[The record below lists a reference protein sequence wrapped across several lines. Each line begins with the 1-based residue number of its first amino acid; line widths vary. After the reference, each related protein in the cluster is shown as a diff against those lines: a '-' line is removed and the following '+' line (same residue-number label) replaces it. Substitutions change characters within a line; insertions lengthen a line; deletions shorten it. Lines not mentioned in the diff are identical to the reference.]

1 MREQQRLEN
10 IDFRISQATTKRE
23 LLRLRGLL
31 YNTSNWHLTDEQY
44 ELKHKLIANVN
55 ERIRGAVND

>member
-1 MREQQRLEN
+1 MREQQRLES
-10 IDFRISQATTKRE
+10 IDYRISQATTKRE